1 MTPRLRS
8 GQASRLL
15 SSLALGL
22 VVAAAGVAAGTAAA
36 QSASEQVS
44 SSLTGDLNRIFA
56 DPVLARAL
64 VGVRVESLRDGR
76 VLYAHNDD
84 KLVMPASNMKILTM
98 AVAAERLGWDF
109 RYETRLEAAGPIVDG
124 TLRGD
129 LVVVGG
135 GDPSIASAAGGPS
148 PLFAEWA
155 AMLAQAGIRRIE
167 GRVIGDDNAFEDEG
181 LGAGWAWDYLG
192 AGYAAP
198 VGALSYNENMATL
211 RIRPGASPGTAA
223 LIDVT
228 PAGHGLEVV
237 NEVTTGPAGATA
249 AVDVIRL
256 PGQSRLTV
264 RGSAPQGGTAI
275 TQTVSI
281 DNPTR
286 YFVDALWRALTARGI
301 AITGNAVDIDTN
313 ATNSVRTES
322 SLVPTNSVRTE
333 LTAVQAERRVL
344 ARSVSQP
351 LSSLGAYFMKA
362 SQNFYAETILKT
374 LGRSAG
380 GAGTA
385 DAGKKV
391 VRDTLVSW
399 GIPADAVVVYDGS
412 GLSRY
417 NYVTAGAIV
426 QILKRMWASDQLRGP
441 FAAALPV
448 AGHDGTLSAR
458 MKGTVLDARV
468 EAKTGTISNVRALS
482 GYLETQSGERI
493 VFSMIANHFT
503 APTSEIDAVVERAL
517 ARIAQ

>member
-1 MTPRLRS
+1 VIPRLVLAVVLATS
-8 GQASRLL
+8 GQAGS
-15 SSLALGL
+15 
-22 VVAAAGVAAGTAAA
+22 T
-36 QSASEQVS
+36 
-44 SSLTGDLNRIFA
+44 LTSDLDRIFS
-56 DPVLARAL
+56 DPVLTRAL
-64 VGVRVESLRDGR
+64 IGVRVESLRDGR
-76 VLYAHNDD
+76 VLYAKNDD

-109 RYETRLEAAGPIVDG
+109 RYETRLEAAGPIVNG

-129 LVVVGG
+129 LVVVGA
-135 GDPSIASAAGGPS
+135 GDPSIASADGRHAAI
-148 PLFAEWA
+148 FADWA
-155 AMLAQAGIRRIE
+155 AQLAQAGIRRVE
-167 GRVIGDDNAFEDEG
+167 GRLVGDDNVFDDEG
-181 LGAGWAWDYLG
+181 IGAGWAWDYLG

-198 VGALSYNENMATL
+198 VGGLSYNENMATL
-211 RIRPGASPGTAA
+211 RIRPGRAPAEAA
-223 LIDVT
+223 AIEIT
-228 PAGHGLEVV
+228 PPGHGLEIV
-237 NEVTTGPAGATA
+237 NQVTTGAAGTPESI
-249 AVDVIRL
+249 DVVRL
-256 PGQSRLTV
+256 PGQNRLTA
-264 RGSAPQGGTAI
+264 RGSVASAGTGS
-275 TQTVSI
+275 TQTVSV

-286 YFVDALWRALTARGI
+286 FFVDALWRALAARGI
-301 AITGNAVDIDTN
+301 TITGNAIDIDDTRI
-313 ATNSVRTES
+313 A
-322 SLVPTNSVRTE
+322 PGG
-333 LTAVQAERRVL
+333 ERRVL
-344 ARSVSQP
+344 VRHQSPA

-399 GIPADAVVVYDGS
+399 GIPTDAIVVYDGS

-426 QILKRMWASDQLRGP
+426 QILKRMWATDQLRGP

-482 GYLETQSGERI
+482 GYLETQSGERV

-503 APTSEIDAVVERAL
+503 APTSQIDAVVERAL
-517 ARIAQ
+517 ARLAQ